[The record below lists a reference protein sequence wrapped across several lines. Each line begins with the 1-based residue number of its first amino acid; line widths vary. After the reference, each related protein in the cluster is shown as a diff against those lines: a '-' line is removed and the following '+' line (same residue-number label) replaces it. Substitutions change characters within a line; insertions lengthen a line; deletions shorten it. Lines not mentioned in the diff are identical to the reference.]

1 MSDRR
6 ALRGALLVVV
16 LAGGVLLGLLG
27 MHALGLH
34 GTAGA
39 HGSGHAPAAATASP
53 GAGLHHG
60 MGSATLAAASPLDSA
75 VASPHDSVATPV
87 AIAHTH
93 DSAAAAAA
101 SPSPAGA
108 DGGVACVLALL
119 GGLLLLLRHRSTPL
133 LAAPAGAVAL
143 RVRGTVPIARPPS
156 LHALCISRT

>member
-39 HGSGHAPAAATASP
+39 HGSGHAPAAATASHGAESHRDPSPTTPAAPPAVAHTAHDP
-53 GAGLHHG
+53 GA
-60 MGSATLAAASPLDSA
+60 AA
-75 VASPHDSVATPV
+75 V
-87 AIAHTH
+87 
-93 DSAAAAAA
+93 A